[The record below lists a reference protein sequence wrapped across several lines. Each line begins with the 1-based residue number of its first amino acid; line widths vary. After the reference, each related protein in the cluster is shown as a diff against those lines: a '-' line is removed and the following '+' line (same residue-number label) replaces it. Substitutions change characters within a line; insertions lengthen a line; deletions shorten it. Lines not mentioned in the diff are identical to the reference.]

1 MMVKTKL
8 EALSKNKTYQKSR
21 RSIPFFFTFA
31 NALFGFLSIIQAL
44 EENYTAAIYCLMC
57 AALMDL
63 LDGRIARKMGTT
75 SLLGAELDSLA
86 DAISFCLAPCIL
98 LYAWYPGT
106 IGYTGIIALGLYISA
121 GIFRL
126 AKFNVTSEQQSTNFI
141 GLPTPIA
148 AFFVISLV
156 LYSHWILNHSL
167 SFLLYK
173 RIPFILVA
181 SIAFLMIS
189 SIPFPSFKKS
199 HRSLFTFSCIALC
212 FIWLV
217 VTLFSTKSFP
227 LPLIAV
233 SFYIIAS
240 ILRWLVT
247 KKL

>member
-8 EALSKNKTYQKSR
+8 ASISHTKTYQKSR
-21 RSIPFFFTFA
+21 QSLPFFFTFA

-44 EENYTAAIYCLMC
+44 EENYTAAVYCLI
-57 AALMDL
+57 AAACMDM
-63 LDGRIARKMGTT
+63 LDGRIARRMGTT

-98 LYAWYPGT
+98 LYAWFPGT
-106 IGYTGIIALGLYISA
+106 IGYTGIIALGLYMSA

-126 AKFNVTSEQQSTNFI
+126 AKFNVTAEQQTNYFI
-141 GLPTPIA
+141 GLPTPVA
-148 AFFVISLV
+148 AFFVTSLI

-167 SFLLYK
+167 RFLLYK

-181 SIAFLMIS
+181 TIAFLMIS

-199 HRSLFTFSCIALC
+199 HKPLFMMSCIGLC
-212 FIWLV
+212 VFWLFL
-217 VTLFSTKSFP
+217 TLFSTKSFP

-233 SFYIIAS
+233 SIYILAS
-240 ILRWLVT
+240 IISWVA